1 MSQNTN
7 EASGTDSSGGA
18 ADHAAEPTTRAATAL
33 LVAATVA
40 LAAVALLWGYG
51 PITVTVEGSL
61 MVVPRNVTVAALVSQ
76 GLLSQPRG
84 DLVSVGG
91 RVLQA
96 GSGEPPLVLVDGG
109 GRGPDIALEPGAR
122 LTTVRGADIV
132 EPTAVRS
139 IETTSGVRY
148 AGSGPVE
155 SVEDTGVPDVV
166 EVVVGTVSGEEVSR
180 RHVSVG
186 VPMTIRREP
195 AWTGPKRVALTFDDG
210 PWKGSSDA
218 VLRQLVAANVKA
230 TFFVVGA
237 RLKGGGAA
245 IARRED
251 AAGMEIGDHS
261 LNHKLLGHA
270 AKGVVRQQIRRGAR
284 AVQTVLGVTP
294 VWFRPPGGSMS
305 ATVRRESRL
314 AHLRVAMWTIDPR
327 DWERPPARTIARHIL
342 DRIKPGSVV
351 LMHDGGGDRS
361 QSVAALQLVIAGL
374 KARGYEMVSLSRLK
388 GLPERTA
395 PAEPPADLLSRLTGT
410 APAP

>member
-1 MSQNTN
+1 MSANTN
-7 EASGTDSSGGA
+7 EASGPESEGTDHVAQPS
-18 ADHAAEPTTRAATAL
+18 TRAATVL

-51 PITVTVEGSL
+51 PIPVRVEGSL
-61 MVVPRNVTVAALVSQ
+61 MIVPRDTTVAALMGR

-84 DLVSVGG
+84 DLVSVSG

-96 GSGEPPLVLVDGG
+96 GSGAPPVVLVDGG

-122 LTTVRGADIV
+122 LTTVRGADVV

-180 RHVSVG
+180 RQVSVG

-195 AWTGPKRVALTFDDG
+195 AWPGPKRVALTFDDG
-210 PWKGSSDA
+210 PWKGSTDA
-218 VLRQLVAANVKA
+218 ILRQLVAAEVKG
-230 TFFVVGA
+230 TFFVIGA

-245 IARRED
+245 IARRVV

-261 LNHKLLGHA
+261 QNHTLLGHA
-270 AKGVVRQQIRRGAR
+270 PKGVVRQQILRGAR
-284 AVQTVLGVTP
+284 AVQSVLGVKP
-294 VWFRPPGGSMS
+294 IWFRPPGGSTS
-305 ATVRRESRL
+305 ATVRREAKR

-342 DRIKPGSVV
+342 DRIKPGSGVGV
-351 LMHDGGGDRS
+351 HDGGGGRA
-361 QSVAALQLVIAGL
+361 Q
-374 KARGYEMVSLSRLK
+374 
-388 GLPERTA
+388 
-395 PAEPPADLLSRLTGT
+395 
-410 APAP
+410 